1 MTAPSYNTEN
11 RGSERLRKCPVIAYK
26 GQESESNQGQ
36 SGPRTHAFST
46 HLLPTSPP
54 RAFYLLCMGFFS
66 SPSAPT
72 KLLRL
77 QVLLCSPQM
86 LSLHLGSGAQVK
98 GHCAICHS
106 NVCWWHTYL
115 AGPWL
120 KEAGCHPA
128 GRHEDITHTRLSQS
142 PPNSQF
148 SPVELLQKPA
158 PFQLWKG
165 FWQQTSYTEP
175 KEQNTLEKYLCIIK
189 DRAWSYGYHLR
200 RAPNSIRK
208 SFPFPLVKILL

>member
-1 MTAPSYNTEN
+1 MTAASYNTEN
-11 RGSERLRKCPVIAYK
+11 WGSERLRKCPVIAYK
-26 GQESESNQGQ
+26 GQESQSNQGR
-36 SGPRTHAFST
+36 SGPRTHALST

-54 RAFYLLCMGFFS
+54 PQAFYFLCMGCFS

-77 QVLLCSPQM
+77 QVSLCSPQM

-106 NVCWWHTYL
+106 NVCWRHTYL

-128 GRHEDITHTRLSQS
+128 GWYEEITHTRLSQS
-142 PPNSQF
+142 LPNSQF

-158 PFQLWKG
+158 PLQLWKG
-165 FWQQTSYTEP
+165 FYCNWKQTSN
-175 KEQNTLEKYLCIIK
+175 KC
-189 DRAWSYGYHLR
+189 
-200 RAPNSIRK
+200 
-208 SFPFPLVKILL
+208 LLHTRPQPPTPPPQHMPCLT